1 MAIRVICKNC
11 GSKLDAKDELRGQ
24 TRRCPKCGV
33 PVLIEPAEPTV
44 SAPSA
49 QFTSPTPENDEP
61 GLKTLR
67 LRQDNLYVIL
77 GSDKEIAYWKANE
90 GWFLNVGN
98 GYQAVKRVPD
108 RIPDVGA
115 YVLVEGY
122 VENTDEGRRLRGMR
136 FRALHGRG
144 VLNALVRSETEILEK
159 AAEPTTL
166 SQAQKRF
173 MLQHIRQHYFFE
185 FTDGSPEIVEY
196 LTGFDAHAHE
206 VGKFV
211 DA

>member
-1 MAIRVICKNC
+1 MTIRVVCKGC

-24 TRRCPKCGV
+24 TRKCPKCGN
-33 PVLIEPAEPTV
+33 PVLIEPATPKPVV
-44 SAPSA
+44 SAVVPPA
-49 QFTSPTPENDEP
+49 EEP
-61 GLKTLR
+61 GLKVMR

-77 GSDKEIAYWKANE
+77 GTDKEIAYWKANE

-108 RIPDVGA
+108 RVPDIGN

-122 VENTDEGRRLRGMR
+122 VEQTDAGRRLKGLR

-144 VLNALVRSETEILEK
+144 VLSAMTRTETEIVEK

-166 SQAQKRF
+166 TQAQKRF

-185 FTDGSPEIVEY
+185 FTEDAPEITEY
-196 LTGFDAHAHE
+196 LTGFDAHAHV